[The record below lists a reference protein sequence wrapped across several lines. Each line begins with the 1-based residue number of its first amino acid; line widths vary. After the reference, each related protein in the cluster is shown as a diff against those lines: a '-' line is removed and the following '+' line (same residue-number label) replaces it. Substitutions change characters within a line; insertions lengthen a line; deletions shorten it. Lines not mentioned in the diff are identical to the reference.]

1 MIVISYGTL
10 RNFFQKNTDSKD
22 ALNNWYRIVLKADWS
37 NYHEIKAMFNSVD
50 AVGNDRVVFNIRGN
64 NYRLVAMV
72 FFDIRTV
79 YVRFVGTHN
88 EYDKIDCS
96 AI

>member
-10 RNFFQKNTDSKD
+10 RNFFEKNTDSKD
-22 ALNNWYRIVLKADWS
+22 ALNNWYRIVSKADWS

-50 AVGNDRVVFNIRGN
+50 AVGNDRFVFNIRGN

>member
-10 RNFFQKNTDSKD
+10 RNFFEKNTDSKD
-22 ALNNWYRIVLKADWS
+22 GLNNWCRIVLKADWS
-37 NYHEIKAMFNSVD
+37 NNHEIKAMFNSVD
-50 AVGNDRVVFNIRGN
+50 AVGNDRFVFNIRCN
-64 NYRLVAMV
+64 NYRLVAMI

-79 YVRFVGTHN
+79 YVRFAGTHN